1 MTERTTEPVHGGGL
15 RAALVAFA
23 AALAAIGALGAPGAA
38 RAQEPFVLSEPGGV
52 SRWAY
57 VERSVVARRLPATT
71 APRVATLSTRTPE
84 RTANLVIVQQRVELD
99 GRLWVRV
106 PLPVLPNGTTGW
118 IPRSALSE
126 YTTVRTRLMVDTKRL
141 TARLTRG
148 GRTIFRARIG
158 VGRDRWPTPRGEF
171 FVRNRLTGFRDPFYG
186 PLAFGTSARSAVLT
200 DWPSGGFM
208 GIHGTSS
215 PGLLPG
221 RVSHGC
227 IRLRNRD
234 VLRLGRHMPIGTP
247 VTVR

>member
-1 MTERTTEPVHGGGL
+1 VTERTARPAHEGGP
-15 RAALVAFA
+15 RAALVALA
-23 AALAAIGALGAPGAA
+23 AALTATVAPGAPA
-38 RAQEPFVLSEPGGV
+38 AAQAQEPFVLSEPGGV

-57 VERSVVARRLPATT
+57 VERRVVARTLPATT

-84 RTANLVIVQQRVELD
+84 RTANLVIVQERVELR

-106 PLPVLPNGTTGW
+106 PLTVLPNGTTGW

-126 YTTVRTRLMVDTKRL
+126 YTTVRTRLTVDTRRL

-148 GRTIFRARIG
+148 GRTVFRARVG

-171 FVRNRLTGFRDPFYG
+171 FVRSRLAGFRDPFYG

-200 DWPSGGFM
+200 DWPGGGFM
-208 GIHGTSS
+208 GIHGTSA
-215 PGLLPG
+215 PRLLPG

-234 VLRLGRHMPIGTP
+234 VLRLGRIMPIGTP

>member
-1 MTERTTEPVHGGGL
+1 VTERGTEPVNGGGL

-23 AALAAIGALGAPGAA
+23 VVVGVALALARPAGAGP
-38 RAQEPFVLSEPGGV
+38 QEPFVLSKPGGV

-57 VERSVVARRLPATT
+57 VERRVVARELPTAS

-84 RTANLVIVQQRVELD
+84 RTANLVIVQERAELG

-126 YTTVRTRLMVDTKRL
+126 YTTVRTRLHVDTRRF

-148 GRTIFRARIG
+148 GRTVFRARVG
-158 VGRDRWPTPRGEF
+158 VGQRRWPTPRGEF
-171 FVRNRLTGFRDPFYG
+171 FVRNRLTGFRDPLYG

-200 DWPSGGFM
+200 DWPAGGFM
-208 GIHGTSS
+208 GIHGTNA
-215 PGLLPG
+215 PRLLPG

-227 IRLRNRD
+227 IRMRNRD
-234 VLRLGRHMPIGTP
+234 VLHLGRIMPIGTP
-247 VTVR
+247 ITVR

>member
-1 MTERTTEPVHGGGL
+1 VTERLHEPVYEGGL

-23 AALAAIGALGAPGAA
+23 ATMTAAAALIAPGAA
-38 RAQEPFVLSEPGGV
+38 GAQEPFVLSKPGGV

-57 VERSVVARRLPATT
+57 VERRVVARTLPATT
-71 APRVATLSTRTPE
+71 AKRVTTLSNRTPE
-84 RTANLVIVQQRVELD
+84 RTANLVIVHERVELS

-106 PLPVLPNGTTGW
+106 ALPVLPNGTTGW

-126 YTTVRTRLMVDTKRL
+126 YTTVRTRLTVDTRRL

-148 GRTIFRARIG
+148 GRTVFRARIG

-200 DWPSGGFM
+200 DWPNGGFM
-208 GIHGTSS
+208 GIHGTDA
-215 PGLLPG
+215 PRLLPG

-227 IRLRNRD
+227 IRMRNRD
-234 VLRLGRHMPIGTP
+234 VLRLGRIMPIGTP

>member
-23 AALAAIGALGAPGAA
+23 VALLAALAAPGETG
-38 RAQEPFVLSEPGGV
+38 AQEPFQLSGPGGV

-57 VERSVVARRLPATT
+57 VERRVVARRLPATT
-71 APRVATLSTRTPE
+71 APRVATLATRTPE
-84 RTANLVIVQQRVELD
+84 RTANLVIVQERVELS

-126 YTTVRTRLMVDTKRL
+126 YTTVRTRLVVDTRRL

-148 GRTIFRARIG
+148 GRTVFQTRVG

-208 GIHGTSS
+208 GIHGTSA
-215 PGLLPG
+215 PQLLPG

-227 IRLRNRD
+227 IRMRNRD
-234 VLRLGRHMPIGTP
+234 VLRLGRIMPIGTP

>member
-1 MTERTTEPVHGGGL
+1 M
-15 RAALVAFA
+15 
-23 AALAAIGALGAPGAA
+23 
-38 RAQEPFVLSEPGGV
+38 

-84 RTANLVIVQQRVELD
+84 RTANLVIVAAAR
-99 GRLWVRV
+99 GARRA
-106 PLPVLPNGTTGW
+106 PLG
-118 IPRSALSE
+118 PRAACRSCPTARRAGSRARQLSE
-126 YTTVRTRLMVDTKRL
+126 YTTVRTRLIVDTERL
-141 TARLTRG
+141 TARLTRA